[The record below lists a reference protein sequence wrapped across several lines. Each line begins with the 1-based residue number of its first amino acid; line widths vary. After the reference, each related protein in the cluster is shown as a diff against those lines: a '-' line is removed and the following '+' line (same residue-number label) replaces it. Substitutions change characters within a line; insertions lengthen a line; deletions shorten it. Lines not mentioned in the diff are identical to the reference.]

1 MNQLLSTET
10 ITMSSRE
17 IAELVEK
24 EHRNVMRDIRVML
37 VELHGEG
44 GVLKFEHTLTNEQN
58 GQTYPVFKL
67 PKRETLILVSGYSV
81 TLRARI
87 IDRWQELEDQVSKP
101 APTIQYSPKDVVE
114 FADALARS
122 LNVEGSGKLN
132 MLRVSLE
139 TTGHKSLITL
149 LPAYAVDAPDGSAAV
164 SSSTTAALT
173 TLLKRHGLNLSAAKV
188 NKMLA
193 AAGLLEE
200 EKRPSSKTPEVS
212 RKFWSITQA
221 GLAFG
226 KNVTNEKNQLET
238 QPHWY
243 ESKFPEL
250 CEKLG
255 LELAK

>member
-1 MNQLLSTET
+1 
-10 ITMSSRE
+10 
-17 IAELVEK
+17 
-24 EHRNVMRDIRVML
+24 
-37 VELHGEG
+37 
-44 GVLKFEHTLTNEQN
+44 
-58 GQTYPVFKL
+58 
-67 PKRETLILVSGYSV
+67 
-81 TLRARI
+81 
-87 IDRWQELEDQVSKP
+87 
-101 APTIQYSPKDVVE
+101 
-114 FADALARS
+114 
-122 LNVEGSGKLN
+122 